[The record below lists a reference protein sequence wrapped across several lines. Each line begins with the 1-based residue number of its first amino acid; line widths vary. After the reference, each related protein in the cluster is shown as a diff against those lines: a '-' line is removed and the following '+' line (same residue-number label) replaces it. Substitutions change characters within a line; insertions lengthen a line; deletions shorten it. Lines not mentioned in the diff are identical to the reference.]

1 MNLIDCHCHTS
12 NSPDGEGDVKQL
24 CKRAC
29 ELNLSALGITEHC
42 EANRLFS
49 KEHYGSEPRNEFEVY
64 NNIEIF
70 EKSMKDNTDA
80 AIEFSDKLNV
90 LCGIELGQPYADFSG
105 SESLISDKRLDFV
118 IASAHELVDAEDF
131 AFLEYTQKNV
141 NDYLERYFKTV
152 YEMCK
157 WGKFDILGHLT
168 YPLRYI
174 EGISKIKVNTDL
186 YKEIIAES
194 FKLLIAKGKG
204 IEINTSGLRQPY
216 GLTFPTSEYIM
227 LYRSLGGEIISLGSD
242 AHCSSDLGKGIA
254 EGAEIA
260 VEAGFK
266 HICFF
271 RKRKP
276 VFIKISKE

>member
-1 MNLIDCHCHTS
+1 MRSRRDKPHH
-12 NSPDGEGDVKQL
+12 GHHQ
-24 CKRAC
+24 
-29 ELNLSALGITEHC
+29 
-42 EANRLFS
+42 
-49 KEHYGSEPRNEFEVY
+49 RN
-64 NNIEIF
+64 
-70 EKSMKDNTDA
+70 
-80 AIEFSDKLNV
+80 
-90 LCGIELGQPYADFSG
+90 
-105 SESLISDKRLDFV
+105 
-118 IASAHELVDAEDF
+118 AHELVDAEDF

>member
-1 MNLIDCHCHTS
+1 M
-12 NSPDGEGDVKQL
+12 KQL

-80 AIEFSDKLNV
+80 AVEFSDELNV

-118 IASAHELVDAEDF
+118 IASAHELADAEDF

-216 GLTFPTSEYIM
+216 G
-227 LYRSLGGEIISLGSD
+227 
-242 AHCSSDLGKGIA
+242 
-254 EGAEIA
+254 
-260 VEAGFK
+260 
-266 HICFF
+266 
-271 RKRKP
+271 
-276 VFIKISKE
+276 